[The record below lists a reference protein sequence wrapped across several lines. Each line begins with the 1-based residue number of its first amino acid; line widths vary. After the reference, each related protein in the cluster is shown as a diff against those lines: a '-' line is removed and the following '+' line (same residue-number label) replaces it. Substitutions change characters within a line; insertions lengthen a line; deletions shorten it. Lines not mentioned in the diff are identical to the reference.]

1 MIEPR
6 VIQRC
11 QRIYER
17 HREEVVLGRKTAREL
32 MDCAKEFLDFREVPP
47 LDVYSKT
54 FLRHREETFRTNFQS
69 FEELKD
75 KTPAFAVF
83 LVERNEKS
91 EGYFQEAGLSGEDS
105 LAILLELHSVS
116 IECISQSLNS
126 KLRRLGG
133 IAPKDLAEKNLEFVC
148 YIMDSFPE
156 DEEHPF
162 NENNPCIS
170 SVNTV
175 VTTFVPVVTDPE
187 EDRPDTP
194 QEARWRKLSLY
205 GTGDN
210 C

>member
-32 MDCAKEFLDFREVPP
+32 MDCAKEFLDFREIPP
-47 LDVYSKT
+47 LEIYPRP
-54 FLRHREETFRTNFQS
+54 LMRERAEMYQEYFARTAGLQG
-69 FEELKD
+69 
-75 KTPAFAVF
+75 KTPDFAAF

-105 LAILLELHSVS
+105 LVILLELHSVNLA
-116 IECISQSLNS
+116 CISQSLTS

-133 IAPKDLAEKNLEFVC
+133 IDPKDLAEKNLEFVC
-148 YIMDSFPE
+148 YILDSFLE
-156 DEEHPF
+156 DGEHPY
-162 NENNPCIS
+162 NENNPCVS
-170 SVNTV
+170 SVETV
-175 VTTFVPVVTDPE
+175 VTAFVPVVTDPE

-205 GTGDN
+205 GTGNN